1 MRLQKKVLVID
12 DEPFILMIIEDKLTH
27 AGIKV
32 VTSRQSVGALDL
44 IEREM
49 PDLILLD
56 WMLPEISGLE
66 ICRQLMESEKLSH
79 IPVFMLSAKGQSEDK
94 DRGMHY
100 GVKRSI
106 TNPFSPKSLLSIV
119 REELDF
125 KE

>member
-1 MRLQKKVLVID
+1 MQKKVLVID
-12 DEPFILMIIEDKLTH
+12 DEPFILMIIEDKLTS
-27 AGIKV
+27 AGIEV
-32 VTSRQSVGALDL
+32 VTSKVSVGAIEL

-66 ICRQLMESEKLSH
+66 VCRQLMESEKLSH
-79 IPVFMLSAKGQSEDK
+79 IPVFMLTAKGQAEDK

-100 GVKRSI
+100 GVKRYI
-106 TNPFSPKSLLSIV
+106 TKPFSPKVLLAIV
-119 REELDF
+119 LEELAI